1 MPLVAAQCTNCG
13 GTLQVDDSKDAAIC
27 QYCGTPFIVE
37 KAVQNYQIH
46 NSYNI
51 ENANIIM
58 NDDKS
63 FDKRLASAE
72 EYMYHLKD
80 YAAAYKI
87 FAEIESIAPGNHKV
101 WYGKI
106 CSRTLNFNGKATASM
121 IAENPG
127 FYKELERD
135 IDNAY
140 RTASAEERAIF
151 HDKITIFLNECKVAL
166 QSIIADLGE
175 MQKGV
180 NVKGNQHKD
189 NINDIV
195 KNNKS
200 IDKKIRKMNFKANAI
215 YFFDKVLKFLMK
227 IVFVIGSLWA
237 VGGLTM
243 FLASYFDGDKEHMLL
258 AGEMIL
264 TGILPTVILFIIHK
278 VLERLWY
285 ANANKT
291 QEEEERIKEN
301 ISKIGG
307 QEWQITEGAKQIEDY
322 AKRADACQG
331 YMRWIDEILAK
342 YSA

>member
-13 GTLQVDDSKDAAIC
+13 GTLQVDDSKEAAIC
-27 QYCGTPFIVE
+27 KYCETPFIVE
-37 KAVQNYQIH
+37 KAIHNYQIH

-51 ENANIIM
+51 ENANIIV

-63 FDKRLASAE
+63 FEKRLASAE

-87 FAEIESIAPGNHKV
+87 FAEIESIAPGNFKV

-106 CSRTLNFNGKATASM
+106 CSRTLNFNGKATATM
-121 IAENPG
+121 ITENPG

-140 RTASAEERAIF
+140 RTATEAEKATF
-151 HDKITIFLNECKVAL
+151 HGKITVFLNECKKGL
-166 QSIIADLGE
+166 QSVIADLDE
-175 MQKGV
+175 KQKGV
-180 NVKGNQHKD
+180 NVEGEQHREH
-189 NINDIV
+189 INDIV
-195 KNNKS
+195 KSNKS
-200 IDKKIRKMNFKANAI
+200 IDRKIRKMNFKANAI
-215 YFFDKVLKFLMK
+215 YFFDKVLKFFMK

-237 VGGLTM
+237 IGGLTM

-258 AGEMIL
+258 AGKMIL
-264 TGILPTVILFIIHK
+264 TGILPTVILFVIHK

-307 QEWQITEGAKQIEDY
+307 QEWQITEGNKQIENY
-322 AKRADACQG
+322 AKRADACHG